1 MPLFIPINPPEAAS
15 AQSAGASVQSPSLI
29 RVEEEIRGLLH
40 EYQTALRLWA
50 KGCRDEAYRS
60 FDELSSKNLVA
71 RVQDPQTET
80 ECDAHCREYGG
91 ISIDRLRSLVFA
103 NAGQLQMI
111 AAGVQCAWK
120 SLAGLD
126 TQDPDATPFD
136 VDPRKETLLRGAL
149 AKLEMA
155 RAFDGSDT
163 AHHLAVGWCAL
174 QLGRLDIAVSAFLSS
189 ATLMRGDVEMAAKIV
204 EQATHQNPAL
214 GKMVQRLLDSTA
226 KVPSRISEPPV
237 LYVPR
242 ALLATEPGTPNPHRT
257 VTVRDRGGRVAL
269 SDLSD
274 SILAQYRWSIES
286 DAEAGSNTL
295 LDRVEFKICAETT
308 TTIQRM
314 VIDGEPAMAPSNAV
328 DTDDKS
334 DNPLP
339 VASAEATDSVEPEMA
354 DSGPETTAKHEIGV
368 PLKRASSFSEDELPM
383 KRRSARFS
391 ERTSTGVLSG
401 TLAGAAGGVQAISSA
416 RPANARGTG
425 RQPLS
430 TLPEATSSEAFEQAS
445 ECASTWFG
453 LANANDEMSFADML
467 ERYLALTGMYTGR
480 SSSRQR
486 SNLESDV
493 RSEWNLPT
501 DTRNGR
507 VQSASALE
515 DILSS
520 MTGIAGEYAPAL
532 ATSVAKQTSNETA
545 SNLAP
550 GSESHYSIKVE
561 GCVRLFA
568 DNRGAVDM
576 LVRCASAMLDALS
589 AALVVS
595 EERTQLKH
603 ALLRI
608 LLLVHEILLAQA
620 NADLTSGSLDS
631 QRRGIRRGTAVV
643 LVLAESA
650 VGDARQHEQSVFM
663 RRDWTLLIS
672 SAISRLQLSEED
684 PCAAQFCIA
693 KAWTDYELAV
703 AVNDLDAA
711 ASSISVC
718 CDLLQQHQQQQQPSA
733 DHAQTFTVWCS
744 SSDEPVTLELA
755 KQHQTRL
762 AWFDRLREAV
772 RLARTDAKRA
782 IAILA
787 ELADRS
793 MGDATCLLAF
803 PQRIA
808 VVRLLAALCRQQTMA
823 VEEARAVAHELHL
836 YLSQLLARLDDNT
849 LPMRRI
855 LRRCTDCLRTIHRMA
870 TGDKQVAQS
879 LEGTAAGLSGVRLA
893 AQLLAMLL
901 ALAKHFAIDPAP
913 DSPANSMEAMFV
925 GLAAWL
931 VAALGS
937 STDVDTPASAGN
949 CSQAQ
954 SSCSEDAEPL
964 EPYVQLLDSIHRLLG
979 ERGLCTAADG
989 AFLKHM
995 LYACRTRAGEDAK
1008 LPARWNVIGS
1018 ILRCL
1023 FDIKLHGCGAP
1034 HHPSAHIEMDSASA
1048 NLTYLLVE
1056 TELLDTLRNRKDA
1069 SMRSDLKAIVDKTSG
1084 ALADID
1090 AAQHPRVAMNM
1101 DVIDDY
1107 LDGTAMPT
1115 FAQIDQALRSE
1126 SAPVL
1131 VACVPPVEP
1140 SASMPAACVTLPF
1153 VRATTQHDTLRF
1165 RMRAGMARAVEDY
1178 DDILEDY
1185 KLHVSLHPASAEAW
1199 LHLGQAHSDLADEL
1213 LLGTAAEILECKH
1226 DIAVLQRA
1234 ALACLVQ
1241 AKQLLEPLA
1250 TDLSSTRSSNVEDH
1264 EQQHRLHIRVYSLA
1278 GRLIYRIA
1286 ARPLP
1291 LLALQVLPS
1300 NILVANDDNSHQEW
1314 DLGRW
1319 RDTSAHALSR
1329 TLSRRYTALPP
1340 RRHIYELARVMLYRA
1355 SRLDPGNWKWP
1366 YLVGKTAAKLLEPL
1380 TACALYLKASHLAA
1394 AEDSSSDLSGTTPA
1408 AGGPISEVAIDSMYK
1423 LLSALTKLLSS
1434 HQIDAVTAQRFVD
1447 ALPYSVPLS
1456 DASTVVTNGAHC
1468 CINAPPA
1475 PSLNPSSEHTFASIR
1490 RLLEHMCAAD
1500 KRRWHHRSVF
1510 WLAWMDHHLFGNPK
1524 QAKQA
1529 LLTLLQM
1536 RNTNKQLAS
1545 FYKTDFEAPGK
1556 HYVYLEKYLR
1566 LYIETL
1572 TATHDIDGLQLLV
1585 RKLRRSAGS
1594 LYDPPA
1600 LLQET
1605 IRAETEALLGMV
1617 CALNCPKFVVDAGGR
1632 EHIVL
1637 QSDLVGADV
1646 VQTHAVFRHCRL
1658 NRTQF
1663 NYARDYAR
1671 ESIASF
1677 AALHQRVA
1685 TVLGS
1690 EKTPEL
1696 AVAHDALAQMQP
1708 AVECYLETANKAITL
1723 FGHLMEQRKLTDD
1736 AATLSRLNDGLAD
1749 LYVMVLSVYGQSKC
1763 SAPLPA
1769 HHGSMDAL
1777 VAACREATDLL
1788 AHTPHLTRSES
1799 SFWRCIIFDDNRH
1812 ESPQQYKLLDPLLEF
1827 QINKLIDAVR
1837 DARLQPP
1844 MASPEAPQG
1853 NIAAQTL
1860 AHLPPAPDAVP
1871 STVSDAVPDAVPDVA
1886 MQ

>member
-1 MPLFIPINPPEAAS
+1 
-15 AQSAGASVQSPSLI
+15 
-29 RVEEEIRGLLH
+29 
-40 EYQTALRLWA
+40 
-50 KGCRDEAYRS
+50 
-60 FDELSSKNLVA
+60 
-71 RVQDPQTET
+71 
-80 ECDAHCREYGG
+80 
-91 ISIDRLRSLVFA
+91 
-103 NAGQLQMI
+103 
-111 AAGVQCAWK
+111 
-120 SLAGLD
+120 
-126 TQDPDATPFD
+126 
-136 VDPRKETLLRGAL
+136 
-149 AKLEMA
+149 
-155 RAFDGSDT
+155 
-163 AHHLAVGWCAL
+163 
-174 QLGRLDIAVSAFLSS
+174 
-189 ATLMRGDVEMAAKIV
+189 
-204 EQATHQNPAL
+204 
-214 GKMVQRLLDSTA
+214 
-226 KVPSRISEPPV
+226 
-237 LYVPR
+237 
-242 ALLATEPGTPNPHRT
+242 
-257 VTVRDRGGRVAL
+257 
-269 SDLSD
+269 
-274 SILAQYRWSIES
+274 
-286 DAEAGSNTL
+286 
-295 LDRVEFKICAETT
+295 
-308 TTIQRM
+308 
-314 VIDGEPAMAPSNAV
+314 
-328 DTDDKS
+328 
-334 DNPLP
+334 
-339 VASAEATDSVEPEMA
+339 MA

-568 DNRGAVDM
+568 DNRGA
-576 LVRCASAMLDALS
+576 S
-589 AALVVS
+589 
-595 EERTQLKH
+595 
-603 ALLRI
+603 
-608 LLLVHEILLAQA
+608 LLLE
-620 NADLTSGSLDS
+620 TRDS
-631 QRRGIRRGTAVV
+631 TNR
-643 LVLAESA
+643 
-650 VGDARQHEQSVFM
+650 
-663 RRDWTLLIS
+663 
-672 SAISRLQLSEED
+672 
-684 PCAAQFCIA
+684 
-693 KAWTDYELAV
+693 
-703 AVNDLDAA
+703 
-711 ASSISVC
+711 
-718 CDLLQQHQQQQQPSA
+718 
-733 DHAQTFTVWCS
+733 VW
-744 SSDEPVTLELA
+744 
-755 KQHQTRL
+755 
-762 AWFDRLREAV
+762 
-772 RLARTDAKRA
+772 
-782 IAILA
+782 
-787 ELADRS
+787 
-793 MGDATCLLAF
+793 
-803 PQRIA
+803 
-808 VVRLLAALCRQQTMA
+808 
-823 VEEARAVAHELHL
+823 
-836 YLSQLLARLDDNT
+836 
-849 LPMRRI
+849 
-855 LRRCTDCLRTIHRMA
+855 
-870 TGDKQVAQS
+870 DKQVAQS
-879 LEGTAAGLSGVRLA
+879 LEGMAAGLSGVRLA

-1447 ALPYSVPLS
+1447 ALPYS
-1456 DASTVVTNGAHC
+1456 
-1468 CINAPPA
+1468 
-1475 PSLNPSSEHTFASIR
+1475 
-1490 RLLEHMCAAD
+1490 
-1500 KRRWHHRSVF
+1500 
-1510 WLAWMDHHLFGNPK
+1510 
-1524 QAKQA
+1524 
-1529 LLTLLQM
+1529 
-1536 RNTNKQLAS
+1536 QLAS

>member
-1 MPLFIPINPPEAAS
+1 
-15 AQSAGASVQSPSLI
+15 
-29 RVEEEIRGLLH
+29 
-40 EYQTALRLWA
+40 
-50 KGCRDEAYRS
+50 
-60 FDELSSKNLVA
+60 
-71 RVQDPQTET
+71 
-80 ECDAHCREYGG
+80 
-91 ISIDRLRSLVFA
+91 
-103 NAGQLQMI
+103 
-111 AAGVQCAWK
+111 
-120 SLAGLD
+120 
-126 TQDPDATPFD
+126 
-136 VDPRKETLLRGAL
+136 
-149 AKLEMA
+149 
-155 RAFDGSDT
+155 
-163 AHHLAVGWCAL
+163 
-174 QLGRLDIAVSAFLSS
+174 
-189 ATLMRGDVEMAAKIV
+189 
-204 EQATHQNPAL
+204 
-214 GKMVQRLLDSTA
+214 
-226 KVPSRISEPPV
+226 
-237 LYVPR
+237 
-242 ALLATEPGTPNPHRT
+242 
-257 VTVRDRGGRVAL
+257 
-269 SDLSD
+269 
-274 SILAQYRWSIES
+274 
-286 DAEAGSNTL
+286 
-295 LDRVEFKICAETT
+295 
-308 TTIQRM
+308 
-314 VIDGEPAMAPSNAV
+314 
-328 DTDDKS
+328 
-334 DNPLP
+334 
-339 VASAEATDSVEPEMA
+339 
-354 DSGPETTAKHEIGV
+354 
-368 PLKRASSFSEDELPM
+368 
-383 KRRSARFS
+383 
-391 ERTSTGVLSG
+391 
-401 TLAGAAGGVQAISSA
+401 
-416 RPANARGTG
+416 
-425 RQPLS
+425 
-430 TLPEATSSEAFEQAS
+430 
-445 ECASTWFG
+445 
-453 LANANDEMSFADML
+453 
-467 ERYLALTGMYTGR
+467 
-480 SSSRQR
+480 
-486 SNLESDV
+486 
-493 RSEWNLPT
+493 
-501 DTRNGR
+501 
-507 VQSASALE
+507 
-515 DILSS
+515 
-520 MTGIAGEYAPAL
+520 
-532 ATSVAKQTSNETA
+532 
-545 SNLAP
+545 
-550 GSESHYSIKVE
+550 
-561 GCVRLFA
+561 
-568 DNRGAVDM
+568 
-576 LVRCASAMLDALS
+576 
-589 AALVVS
+589 
-595 EERTQLKH
+595 
-603 ALLRI
+603 
-608 LLLVHEILLAQA
+608 
-620 NADLTSGSLDS
+620 
-631 QRRGIRRGTAVV
+631 
-643 LVLAESA
+643 
-650 VGDARQHEQSVFM
+650 
-663 RRDWTLLIS
+663 
-672 SAISRLQLSEED
+672 
-684 PCAAQFCIA
+684 
-693 KAWTDYELAV
+693 
-703 AVNDLDAA
+703 
-711 ASSISVC
+711 
-718 CDLLQQHQQQQQPSA
+718 
-733 DHAQTFTVWCS
+733 
-744 SSDEPVTLELA
+744 
-755 KQHQTRL
+755 
-762 AWFDRLREAV
+762 
-772 RLARTDAKRA
+772 
-782 IAILA
+782 
-787 ELADRS
+787 
-793 MGDATCLLAF
+793 
-803 PQRIA
+803 
-808 VVRLLAALCRQQTMA
+808 
-823 VEEARAVAHELHL
+823 
-836 YLSQLLARLDDNT
+836 
-849 LPMRRI
+849 
-855 LRRCTDCLRTIHRMA
+855 MA

-1408 AGGPISEVAIDSMYK
+1408 AGGPISEVAMDSMYK

-1456 DASTVVTNGAHC
+1456 DASTVVTSGAHC
-1468 CINAPPA
+1468 CTNAPPA

-1572 TATHDIDGLQLLV
+1572 TATHDIDGLQLLM

-1812 ESPQQYKLLDPLLEF
+1812 ESPQ
-1827 QINKLIDAVR
+1827 
-1837 DARLQPP
+1837 
-1844 MASPEAPQG
+1844 
-1853 NIAAQTL
+1853 
-1860 AHLPPAPDAVP
+1860 
-1871 STVSDAVPDAVPDVA
+1871 
-1886 MQ
+1886 